1 MRVVDRLRGRAR
13 SKAVER
19 KLFETI
25 AAGLLKE
32 MAEEESSSVSGPG
45 NNGCCSCCSADDK

>member
-1 MRVVDRLRGRAR
+1 LRGRAR
-13 SKAVER
+13 AKAVER

-32 MAEEESSSVSGPG
+32 MAEEESSSVSRPG